1 MATKRRKSAGD
12 RNGAAGAGNGRGR
25 KPGRAHL
32 GRPTQAVLLMGVIVM
47 LLAMVLAVLPRVAE
61 SAAPGGRQAPETPA
75 PQPDVAPQAGT
86 GPQQPSHP
94 EAQREPQLPPESAV
108 RTRAIGPLAA
118 AHARVAVV
126 IDDVGYNLRELEPF
140 LQIPGP
146 VTFAI
151 LPGLPHSAE
160 AARRAAAAGK
170 EVIVHMPMEPLGPED
185 PGPGA
190 IMVSQSD
197 SEIRER
203 LERALQSVPEARG
216 MNNHMGSRAEADR
229 RVMGVVMDTLRA
241 RGLFFLDS
249 RTTASTVAQEL
260 AAERDVPLLERSV
273 FLDNVPEPVEV
284 EARLREAL
292 AVAVDKGEA
301 VLIGHVQNA
310 ATREVLARAL
320 PGLAAK
326 GFERVALSALL
337 P

>member
-1 MATKRRKSAGD
+1 
-12 RNGAAGAGNGRGR
+12 
-25 KPGRAHL
+25 
-32 GRPTQAVLLMGVIVM
+32 MGVIVM

-61 SAAPGGRQAPETPA
+61 SAAPGGRQAPGTPA
-75 PQPDVAPQAGT
+75 PRPVVAPR
-86 GPQQPSHP
+86 QPPRP

-126 IDDVGYNLRELEPF
+126 IDDVGYSLRELEPF

-151 LPGLPHSAE
+151 LPGLPHSSE
-160 AARRAAAAGK
+160 AARRAVAAGK
-170 EVIVHMPMEPLGPED
+170 EVIVHMPMEPLGQED

-190 IMVSQSD
+190 ILVSQSD

-229 RVMGVVMDTLRA
+229 RVMGVVMDALRA

-273 FLDNVPEPVEV
+273 FLDNVPEEAGV
-284 EARLREAL
+284 EARLNEGL

-301 VLIGHVQNA
+301 VLIGHVQNG

-320 PGLAAK
+320 PALAAK